1 MKKLYYWGANPTVD
15 LVIINHENKILLIKR
30 SEKSEACPGMW
41 ALPGGFVDSLI
52 DPTVDKKDRKFI
64 EGAETP
70 EQAALREV
78 KEETNL
84 MLENVVIYPVGVYEG
99 NNRDPRDT
107 IDAWSKSHAFFYRIP
122 QEVFESQKN
131 NIVGLDDAEDV
142 DWVSID
148 EIKNM
153 KLAFD
158 HNTIIN
164 DSLNLYINKKL
175 KIK

>member
-30 SEKSEACPGMW
+30 SEKSEACPSMW
-41 ALPGGFVDSLI
+41 ALPGGFVDSLT
-52 DPTVDKKDRKFI
+52 DPSVDKKDRKFI

-84 MLENVVIYPVGVYEG
+84 TLENVVISPVGIYEG

-107 IDAWSKSHAFFYRIP
+107 EQAWSKSHAFFYRIP
-122 QEVFESQKN
+122 QEVFEAQKEH
-131 NIVGLDDAEDV
+131 IRGLDDAEDV
-142 DWVSID
+142 DWVSMD

-153 KLAFD
+153 QLAFD

-164 DSLNLYINKKL
+164 DSLNLYVHKKL